1 MPLPVKS
8 LLQLGKPQIIL
19 PVTLSAFTGYILFRG
34 AFDGPW
40 LASAAGVLLLSS
52 ASAVVNQ
59 VQEAG
64 ADRLMERTRRRPIP
78 AGKVGKPTAW
88 ILATILA
95 AAGFSVLRICCG
107 MLPALLALFTLLWY
121 NGIYTPLK
129 KRTAFAVIPGS
140 LVGALPPVI
149 GWTAA
154 GGDPLHPHILMVAFF
169 FFVGQIPH
177 FWLIMLRY
185 GPDYEL
191 AGFPTLGR
199 IFSQRQVH
207 ALTLGWIAATAMAAL
222 LLPLFGVVSTT
233 FFSAVLLL
241 GTLGLLL
248 SFLPWFSRREDSI
261 QTGPAFRNINL
272 FYLLVMLVLIG
283 DGLVVGC

>member
-1 MPLPVKS
+1 MPVKS

-19 PVTLSAFTGYILFRG
+19 PVTLSALTGYVLHQG
-34 AFDGPW
+34 AFAGPW
-40 LASAAGVLLLSS
+40 LAMAAGVLLLSS
-52 ASAVVNQ
+52 ASAVINQ
-59 VQEAG
+59 AQEAG
-64 ADRLMERTRRRPIP
+64 TDRLMERTRMRPIP
-78 AGKVGKPTAW
+78 AGKVGKKTAW
-88 ILATILA
+88 LLATILA
-95 AAGFSVLRICCG
+95 VAGFSLLWFGCG
-107 MLPALLALFTLLWY
+107 MLPAWLALFTLLWY

-129 KRTAFAVIPGS
+129 KFTAFAVIPGS

-154 GGDPLHPHILMVAFF
+154 GGDPWHPHILMVAFF

-177 FWLIMLRY
+177 FWLIMMRY

-207 ALTLGWIAATAMAAL
+207 ALTLGWIVATAMAAL
-222 LLPLFGVVSTT
+222 LLMLFGVIVTT

-248 SFLPWFSRREDSI
+248 SFLPWFNRREESI
-261 QTGPAFRNINL
+261 QSGPAFRNINL

-283 DGLVVGC
+283 DALVVGY